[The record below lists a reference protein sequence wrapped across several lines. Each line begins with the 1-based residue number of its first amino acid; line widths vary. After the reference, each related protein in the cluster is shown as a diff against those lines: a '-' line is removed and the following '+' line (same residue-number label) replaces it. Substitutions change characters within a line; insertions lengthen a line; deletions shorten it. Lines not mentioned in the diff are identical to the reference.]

1 MIDLAHAIHP
11 DLTLFF
17 VIVAGTAS
25 LLCGG
30 RLFSIGLKRYR
41 RRKWSRQQTDMRAL
55 RSMSW
60 RDFETLTAEVFRGRG
75 YAVKETGG
83 GGPDGGIDLILRKS
97 GRKYLVQCKH
107 YRKSS
112 VGASIVRELAGVA
125 IREKAHGVIVV
136 TVGKFTPA
144 AREFAS
150 GLPVRLIDGPA
161 LLRMQQR

>member
-11 DLTLFF
+11 DLNLFF
-17 VIVAGTAS
+17 VTVAGTAG

-30 RLFSIGLKRYR
+30 RVVSIAIQRHR
-41 RRKWSRQQTDMRAL
+41 RRKWAAQQTDMRAL
-55 RSMSW
+55 RSMTW
-60 RDFETLTAEVFRGRG
+60 RDFETLTAELFRGRG

-112 VGASIVRELAGVA
+112 VGAPIVRELAGVA
-125 IREKAHGVIVV
+125 VREKAHGVIVV

-144 AREFAS
+144 AREFAA
-150 GLPVRLIDGPA
+150 GLPVELIDGPA
-161 LLRMQQR
+161 LLRMQK